1 MKFRKAISSPYI
13 HHPPYSTQGMMFS
26 VILALL
32 PALATYAL
40 LFGWGVVVNIVLAVT
55 VALGCEALLLT
66 IRNRPL
72 FPTLADGSAILTAL
86 LLVFALP
93 PLAPW
98 WLTTL
103 GVAFAIIVAKQ
114 LYGGLG
120 FNPFNPAMVGYVVLL
135 VSFPKELTFWS
146 MPLSMADSSLD
157 LSATLDYIFSGA
169 LPDGITIDALT
180 AATPLDTMKTQL
192 GMGRTPGDIMA
203 SEPVFGFLGGKGWI
217 WIDLMLLAGGIWLI
231 HRRVIGWQ
239 IPAALLGS
247 LAAISSLFY
256 LVDSAHNASPL
267 FHLFSGAAILGAFF
281 IATDPVTAATSN
293 LGRLWYGAGIGILI
307 YIIRSWG
314 GFPDGVAFA
323 VLLMN
328 MAAPTIDHYTRP
340 RVFGH
345 GDKDV

>member
-1 MKFRKAISSPYI
+1 MKFRKALSSPYI
-13 HHPPYSTQGMMFS
+13 HHPPYSTAGMMFT
-26 VILALL
+26 VILALM
-32 PALATYAL
+32 PALAAYTF
-40 LFGWGVVVNIVLAVT
+40 LFGWGVLINAVLAVT
-55 VALGCEALLLT
+55 VALICEAGMLA
-66 IRNRPL
+66 IRGRSL
-72 FPTLADGSAILTAL
+72 FPALQDGSAVLTAL

-98 WLTTL
+98 WLTTI

-120 FNPFNPAMVGYVVLL
+120 FNPFNPAMIGYVVLL
-135 VSFPKELTFWS
+135 VSFPRELTLWS
-146 MPLSMADSSLD
+146 LPSSIADVSLNFGSTLS
-157 LSATLDYIFSGA
+157 YIFAGS
-169 LPDGITIDALT
+169 LPAHLSIDALT
-180 AATPLDTMKTQL
+180 SATPLDTMKTQL
-192 GMGRTPGDIMA
+192 GLGNTPADIMA
-203 SEPVFGFLGGKGWI
+203 AEPVFGFLGGKGWI
-217 WIDLMLLAGGIWLI
+217 WINLLLLAGGIWLI
-231 HRRVIGWQ
+231 YRRVISWH
-239 IPAALLGS
+239 IPVALLGS
-247 LAAISSLFY
+247 LATISGLFY
-256 LVDSAHNASPL
+256 LFDSTHNASPL

-328 MAAPTIDHYTRP
+328 MAAPTIDHYTKP

-345 GDKDV
+345 DQQDG